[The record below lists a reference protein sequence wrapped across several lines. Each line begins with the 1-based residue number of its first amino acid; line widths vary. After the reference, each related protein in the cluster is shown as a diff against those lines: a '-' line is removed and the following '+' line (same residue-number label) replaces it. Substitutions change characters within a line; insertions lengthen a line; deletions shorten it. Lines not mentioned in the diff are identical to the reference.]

1 VGHEFGATTGRPRR
15 CGWFDSVAVR
25 YALDL
30 NGADG
35 WIMTKLDILDS
46 FETIRVGT
54 SYKIDGEESSVWPVG
69 CTDLSKIEV
78 QYEELPGWQEDITAV
93 RRYEDLP
100 QATRSYVEWVE
111 ERVGAPILMLSVGPE
126 RDQVIPRGL

>member
-1 VGHEFGATTGRPRR
+1 MARQ
-15 CGWFDSVAVR
+15 AVR
-25 YALDL
+25 LNACSEIAL
-30 NGADG
+30 
-35 WIMTKLDILDS
+35 TKLDVLDQLK
-46 FETIRVGT
+46 TIKVCVA
-54 SYKIDGEESSVWPVG
+54 YEVDGRRYEYLPHLRRLHDRA
-69 CTDLSKIEV
+69 TPI
-78 QYEELPGWQEDITAV
+78 YEELPGWQEDITAV